1 MTDADPARAP
11 TAPSGGGRAV
21 LIIDDEATLGRN
33 IATYLGRLGWETLWV
48 ASAEAGL
55 QRLPEFRPD
64 VILLDHNL
72 PGATGLEALPRLL
85 AAEPAA
91 QVVLMTGHG
100 SIDLAVSA
108 MKQGA
113 ADYLA
118 KPLALS
124 ELRLL
129 LERLLGQHRLARTVD
144 YYRGRVAESS
154 GLDKLLGASAPMQA
168 LRERIS
174 MLIDAERALHAPP
187 AEPGRAG
194 AGRLARPG
202 QPGHGRR
209 QPHASG
215 AQPRAWAERAH
226 GRVARARGARH
237 PRHPRRAERP
247 PDVALLPQATTPPG
261 WPSGGLRMRRP
272 ARTGHNRRLPKVN
285 WRNADMNKTLCALLV
300 AGLAASTTARAED
313 AGSTVEKC
321 PKKLGVL
328 AVAEPQ
334 NGWNYLS
341 QYGLGS
347 PGVAAA
353 HDDPELG
360 LLRRRRARPGHAE
373 PAAGALARRGR
384 RDAPGVQRRQ
394 GPDAGGRLR
403 HDAQRAGRRQHERR
417 PGRLPGRQARH
428 RRRDRRRPEVQG
440 RLHQP
445 AAGRRALQH
454 PGRWRPKARPARP
467 TSPSAAGASAA
478 ARWAAWAAT
487 PARPKASS
495 SRPASSTTTTRSC

>member
-174 MLIDAERALHAPP
+174 MLIDAERALVDGDAPTV
-187 AEPGRAG
+187 
-194 AGRLARPG
+194 LI
-202 QPGHGRR
+202 HGET
-209 QPHASG
+209 G
-215 AQPRAWAERAH
+215 TGKEL
-226 GRVARARGARH
+226 VARALHFGGARAQAPFVELNCGALPQHLVEAELFGYERGAFTDARE
-237 PRHPRRAERP
+237 RKTGLVEAAQDGTLFLDEIGEADAGTQVKLLKLLEDRRIRRLGSSRELQVNVRIVAATHRSLEQMVREGRFRADLYFRLRIVELTVPPLRERGD
-247 PDVALLPQATTPPG
+247 DVMQLAGHFLAHHAQ
-261 WPSGGLRMRRP
+261 RYRRP
-272 ARTGHNRRLPKVN
+272 APQLDAQAIALLRQHGWPGNVREL
-285 WRNADMNKTLCALLV
+285 RNAMEQALL
-300 AGLAASTTARAED
+300 LARGAEI
-313 AGSTVEKC
+313 GRRE
-321 PKKLGVL
+321 L
-328 AVAEPQ
+328 AFLDLD
-334 NGWNYLS
+334 GR
-341 QYGLGS
+341 
-347 PGVAAA
+347 PGVAATA
-353 HDDPELG
+353 VPESLN
-360 LLRRRRARPGHAE
+360 LE
-373 PAAGALARRGR
+373 
-384 RDAPGVQRRQ
+384 
-394 GPDAGGRLR
+394 
-403 HDAQRAGRRQHERR
+403 QHERTLIQTALDRSGGNVSQAARLLGISRDTLRYRLERHGMAADAAPTR
-417 PGRLPGRQARH
+417 PGGL
-428 RRRDRRRPEVQG
+428 
-440 RLHQP
+440 
-445 AAGRRALQH
+445 
-454 PGRWRPKARPARP
+454 
-467 TSPSAAGASAA
+467 
-478 ARWAAWAAT
+478 
-487 PARPKASS
+487 
-495 SRPASSTTTTRSC
+495 